1 MRTDCC
7 KSGKFYQYDNKI
19 ICANR
24 KCGNYLNETDAIEPP
39 GGFAKHLL
47 IAAIFIGCLFYSP
60 RNYCSSPPQSYFKIK
75 PGEKEQIPEPIPLT
89 MENLEKEIDRLGM
102 VCPEVVLAQVKLESG
117 HLKSKVLKRSNNM
130 FGMRYPNRRPT
141 TAIGIYIPAL
151 DSIVKINK
159 REELKKFSGYSSYA
173 VYQTWQDALKDYKLW
188 QEHAFRVNE
197 RYMKF
202 LDKYYAEDTLYVQRV
217 QQLARKKQ

>member
-7 KSGKFYQYDNKI
+7 KSGKFYEYDNKV
-19 ICANR
+19 ICVHS
-24 KCGNYLNETDAIEPP
+24 KCENYLNETSLMGPRGQLVKQLWLAV
-39 GGFAKHLL
+39 
-47 IAAIFIGCLFYSP
+47 IFFCCLFYSP
-60 RNYCSSPPQSYFKIK
+60 RNYCSSPPRSLFKVNQQN
-75 PGEKEQIPEPIPLT
+75 EQAAEPNLPLT

-117 HLKSKVLKRSNNM
+117 HLKSKLLKRSNNM

-141 TAIGIYIPAL
+141 TAIGIYLPAL

-159 REELKKFSGYSSYA
+159 REELKKFAGYSYYA
-173 VYQTWQDALKDYKLW
+173 VYETWQDALRDYKLW
-188 QEHAFRVNE
+188 QEYAFRVNE
-197 RYMKF
+197 RYMQF
-202 LDKYYAEDTLYVQRV
+202 LDKYYAEDTLYIQRV